1 MSQTLTLTRSSDR
14 KTAAAATPNG
24 KGVKVNNAFGLP
36 AGKAFS
42 CPGATPLCEKVCY
55 AGRIEKQYKAFLA
68 VMLHNF
74 DLLKNATVDE
84 ATNLLSAM
92 IADFIV
98 ECERKNVP
106 KFFRIHHDGDFFS
119 ADYATAWANVIRAN
133 NDVTF
138 WVYTRTFTPELNVV
152 PILSG
157 LSNLNLLLSVDV
169 YNKEY
174 AKPIVAEY
182 PDVAI
187 AALAD
192 TFLEAAEATR
202 DIREKNA
209 PGAACPEL
217 TKAIPLIS
225 EKGGACFACGL
236 CTVKRTAGP
245 IDIRFAVKKR

>member
-1 MSQTLTLTRSSDR
+1 MTLTLTRSSDR

-55 AGRIEKQYKAFLA
+55 AGRIEKQYKNFLA
-68 VMLHNF
+68 VMMHNF
-74 DLLKNATVDE
+74 DMLKNASFIE
-84 ATNLLSAM
+84 MRSLLTAM
-92 IADFIV
+92 IVEFVA
-98 ECERKNVP
+98 ECEKKNVP
-106 KFFRIHHDGDFFS
+106 KYFRIHHDGDFFS
-119 ADYATAWANVIRAN
+119 TDYAAAWNNVIALFP
-133 NDVTF
+133 DVTF
-138 WVYTRTFTPELNVV
+138 WVYTRSFTPELNVI
-152 PILSG
+152 PILAHPS
-157 LSNLNLLLSVDV
+157 LTNLNILLSVDA
-169 YNKEY
+169 YNAQY
-174 AKPIVAEY
+174 AKAIVAEY
-182 PDVAI
+182 PTVAI

-192 TFLEAAEATR
+192 TFDEAAMVTR
-202 DIREKNA
+202 DIREQNA

-236 CTVKRTAGP
+236 CTVKRDNGP